1 MLLWHVKMGKAMYI
15 HVMIRIYSYVFLMSF
30 FVLWFALLVVLF
42 VIVVVS
48 CFVFGFAELLWLL
61 LLALLWLVVLF
72 LIMPVDCYYVASFLG
87 LQNLHLD
94 SCDLENSWI
103 SMHSSAELIMGNG
116 LAIYWICILWL
127 SLASFLNV
135 SLSECIGYRLMECS
149 KRALKTK
156 RRIFRSKRFIKFA
169 TNHRRISMIQM
180 SFGQLGCQVLKWNIW
195 IVLQ

>member
-1 MLLWHVKMGKAMYI
+1 MYI
-15 HVMIRIYSYVFLMSF
+15 HVMIRIYSYVFLMRF

-42 VIVVVS
+42 FIVVVS

-61 LLALLWLVVLF
+61 LWLVVLF
-72 LIMPVDCYYVASFLG
+72 LIMPVDCYYVESFLG

-103 SMHSSAELIMGNG
+103 SMHSSAEIIMGNW

-127 SLASFLNV
+127 SLASFLNI
-135 SLSECIGYRLMECS
+135 SLPECIGYRLMECS
-149 KRALKTK
+149 KGALKTK

-180 SFGQLGCQVLKWNIW
+180 SFGQLGCQVLEWNI
-195 IVLQ
+195 